1 MNRQIIAQDIADH
14 LGEAEMALTLSM
26 AKTAKLL
33 EAMVIAQGQMNLS
46 HVMVEPAMRR
56 VTNTLSTI
64 GQAHSELIA
73 AHNRLDQL
81 QRRLG
86 LEPVASGGMEKE
98 DDGTVTPPHGSLA
111 PLTTAP
117 ERAPARL

>member
-14 LGEAEMALTLSM
+14 MYEAEMALTLSM
-26 AKTAKLL
+26 AKAAKLL

-56 VTNTLSTI
+56 VTGALATI
-64 GQAHSELIA
+64 GQAHSELTS

-81 QRRLG
+81 QKRLG
-86 LEPVASGGMEKE
+86 LQPVAGGGMEKE
-98 DDGTVTPPHGSLA
+98 DDGAVPPPHGA
-111 PLTTAP
+111 LTQRTAAS
-117 ERAPARL
+117 EGRPAQA